1 MDKKKNPFTIM
12 TKRLRNKNTFNK
24 KDTGL
29 KENSQILLK
38 I

>member
-1 MDKKKNPFTIM
+1 M

-38 I
+38 IQIRSEQTK

>member
-1 MDKKKNPFTIM
+1 MEMDKKKNPFTIM

-29 KENSQILLK
+29 K
-38 I
+38 